1 MHFPKRLPAAAF
13 AALCF
18 MNLCPEGF
26 APISF
31 GKTATAQED
40 ASTVRGIGIVP
51 CSEYLTFLQN
61 NDSVEMLIGWIDGF
75 VSGLNAASPQ
85 VVDYLPWQHTETV
98 AQLLADHCTD
108 HPDRIVV
115 DALSRFIQFSRAT
128 RLTEQSEVVRIPVD
142 GQGNIE
148 IMRATLRQAQE
159 VLSDLGHY
167 TAAVDGAYGPGT
179 AAAFRA
185 FQADRGFPETG
196 LPDQTTLLNLFL
208 PLYSAQPAPQ

>member
-1 MHFPKRLPAAAF
+1 M
-13 AALCF
+13 
-18 MNLCPEGF
+18 
-26 APISF
+26 SV
-31 GKTATAQED
+31 GKTTLAQED
-40 ASTVRGIGIVP
+40 SSTVRGIGIVP
-51 CSEYLTFLQN
+51 CSEYLTFLRDN
-61 NDSVEMLIGWIDGF
+61 ESVEMLIGWIDGF

-108 HPDRIVV
+108 HPERIVV

-128 RLTEQSEVVRIPVD
+128 RLTEQSEVVTIPVE

-148 IMRATLRQAQE
+148 IMQATLRQAQE
-159 VLSDLGHY
+159 MLSELGHY
-167 TAAVDGAYGPGT
+167 TSTVDGAYGPGT

-185 FQADRGFPETG
+185 FQAERGFEETG

-208 PLYSAQPAPQ
+208 PLYSGQPTPQ